1 MADDHGTAAG
11 GLLAAYRPTYLQFLS
26 SLAAILRAAEAH
38 ARTNGNPPEHYFG
51 ARLIEDMQPLSFQLL
66 LLIHYSVNALRTA
79 HGLPSLQHQGDLG
92 SFDGAIA
99 GLDWAREQVAA
110 IPDDAPEQA
119 RVDIPFPGRP
129 TAFTGADYMAT
140 CALPQFFFHH
150 AIAYGL
156 LRGLGVP
163 IGKFDY
169 LGEMRTL

>member
-1 MADDHGTAAG
+1 MVPDELV
-11 GLLAAYRPTYLQFLS
+11 GLHPEEVIGDEGEHVHLMIQ
-26 SLAAILRAAEAH
+26 LRTVSQIPQIRLVEAV
-38 ARTNGNPPEHYFG
+38 A
-51 ARLIEDMQPLSFQLL
+51 PLSHVDGLEPRVDFRGF
-66 LLIHYSVNALRTA
+66 VPEEERVALYA
-79 HGLPSLQHQGDLG
+79 GALAVVYAPFNEDLG
-92 SFDGAIA
+92 SFAGAA
-99 GLDWAREQVAA
+99 TALDRARAEIAA
-110 IPDDAPEQA
+110 IPDDAAEAA

-156 LRGLGVP
+156 LRSRGVP